1 MDISRQNSK
10 YAHLIGVGF
19 VLLGFF
25 CASCLSALGKT
36 LLSQIPLGMVLFV
49 QNAVAFF
56 IYFLFSLTLKE
67 NPLKTDR
74 WGLHLFR
81 AIMGLASYVCLFL
94 AVRYIP
100 LVNAT
105 LLANSSPLFLPFI
118 IWIWFHQKIRIGLWI
133 SLLIG
138 FSGVICIV
146 NPIGEI
152 SSLLNSWMVLVAL
165 LGSIFSAIALQS
177 IRYLLT
183 TEKITTVNLYY
194 FGLSSL
200 ITLPW
205 ACLEWPSFAQI
216 GWISSLGIGIFLTL
230 IQFFLAAAYR
240 YASPTILGPFNYS
253 ITIFSGI
260 LGWVFWRET
269 PTILGGVG
277 LLLISL
283 GGILSMTK
291 FAKGSL

>member
-1 MDISRQNSK
+1 MDISKQH
-10 YAHLIGVGF
+10 AHLKGICF

-36 LLSQIPLGMVLFV
+36 LLQKIPLGTILFT
-49 QNAVAFF
+49 QNAVAFTL
-56 IYFLFSLTLKE
+56 YFLFSTFTCK
-67 NPLKTDR
+67 NPIKTHR
-74 WGLHLFR
+74 FKLHLFR

-94 AVRYIP
+94 AIRYIP

-105 LLANSSPLFLPFI
+105 LLANSAPLFLPFVI
-118 IWIWFHQKIRIGLWI
+118 LIWFHQRIRIGLWI

-138 FSGVICIV
+138 FTGVICIV
-146 NPIGEI
+146 NPIGGI
-152 SSLLNSWMVLVAL
+152 FSLLNSWMVLVAL
-165 LGSIFSAIALQS
+165 LGSVFSAIALQS
-177 IRYLLT
+177 IRYLLE

-205 ACLEWPSFAQI
+205 ALMEWQSFEQI
-216 GWISSLGIGIFLTL
+216 GWLSIFGIGFFLML

-240 YASPTILGPFNYS
+240 YTNPTLLGPFNYS
-253 ITIFSGI
+253 IVIFSGI
-260 LGWVFWRET
+260 LGWIFWGEI
-269 PTILGGVG
+269 PTIMGGIG
-277 LLLISL
+277 LLLITL

-291 FAKGSL
+291 LAKGSL